1 MSNESTMKYLLPIVG
16 LMLMSLGA
24 NAQRGQVENALQ
36 KKYTEQ
42 YANPGVNKFNDYMN
56 NTFGGKTEDSY
67 KFPLY
72 LKMHLVEYK
81 NGKKKDETYIQYY
94 IDGSSMNFAL
104 SGLGDNKG
112 RNSNEDMTIVYD
124 SKNTTMIMLNEGQ
137 KTAMAIN
144 YGAFMNM
151 GMQSKTA
158 KKYQDDMKDISC
170 KKTGKSKTIQ
180 GYNCVQYQCVDND
193 EDGKYADVW
202 ITDGIVIDL
211 DKASGFGLWNMAL
224 MNNAKIGGMML
235 EGQFYENNQITSS
248 IEITELDK
256 NANYNI
262 LMSNYQMTSL
272 GGGR

>member
-1 MSNESTMKYLLPIVG
+1 MSNESAMKYLLPIV
-16 LMLMSLGA
+16 SLTLLTFGA
-24 NAQRGQVENALQ
+24 YAQRGHVEDALQ

-42 YANPGVNKFNDYMN
+42 YANPGVNKFNDFMN

-81 NGKKKDETYIQYY
+81 NCKKKDETDIQYY
-94 IDGSSMNFAL
+94 IDGSNMNFAL
-104 SGLGDNKG
+104 GGISNNKG
-112 RNSNEDMTIVYD
+112 RNSSEDMTIVYD
-124 SKNTTMIMLNEGQ
+124 SKNTTMIMLNEGE

-151 GMQSKTA
+151 GMQNKAT
-158 KKYQDDMKDISC
+158 KKYQDEMKDISC

-180 GYNCVQYQCVDND
+180 GYNCAQYQCVDND
-193 EDGKYADVW
+193 EEGKYADVW
-202 ITDGIVIDL
+202 ITDGITIDI

-235 EGQFYENNQITSS
+235 EGKFYENNQMTSS

-256 NANYNI
+256 NANHNI